1 MTDDRTRKAI
11 LARRA
16 RFLAAALATLPTAA
30 CEREKEGIQPDHAK
44 VEAKGDAAAP
54 PLPVVDSGV
63 DARPSAVHPCLEFA
77 PPPADAAE
85 PLDAATPHVC
95 LRIVVPRDAGT
106 PHPCLKMAPPEE
118 F

>member
-30 CEREKEGIQPDHAK
+30 CEREKEGIQPDHAR
-44 VEAKGDAAAP
+44 VEGKADAGAP
-54 PLPVVDSGV
+54 PSPGIDSGV
-63 DARPSAVHPCLEFA
+63 DARPSAVHPCLAFA
-77 PPPADAAE
+77 PPPS
-85 PLDAATPHVC
+85 DAATPMAC
-95 LRIVVPRDAGT
+95 LSVARPRDAGT
-106 PHPCLKMAPPEE
+106 PHPCLKMAPPED